1 MILIK
6 EYEKNKKAINRE
18 IFIKILKDYKD
29 ALNEIN
35 TIQKLL
41 LLNKELETILNEH
54 LPKHFKVK
62 DLTTLTKIL

>member
-1 MILIK
+1 MGTLFVIGSK
-6 EYEKNKKAINRE
+6 T
-18 IFIKILKDYKD
+18 
-29 ALNEIN
+29 LNEIN